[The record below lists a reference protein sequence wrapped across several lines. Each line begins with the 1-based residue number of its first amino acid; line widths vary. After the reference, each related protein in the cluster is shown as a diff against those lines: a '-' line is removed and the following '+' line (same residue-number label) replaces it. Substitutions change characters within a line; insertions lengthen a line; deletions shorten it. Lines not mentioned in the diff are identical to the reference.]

1 MPNRQHHNYC
11 QRTVAACQLSTFLQ
25 AAFITLLL
33 AAITACSGRHHHV
46 FTEQERHRA
55 DSVAA
60 ATPGTDSLRTLAA
73 QCAREGNVCGEI
85 AAYSTLGK
93 RYREKSMFTEAIDAH
108 TKGLQCAV
116 KACDTL
122 LIVQAL
128 NNIGTNFRRMGIL
141 DRASSYHYQ
150 ALAYCDA
157 CSDHTSRDMRKA
169 RVVSLNGI
177 GNVHLTLDN
186 REAADSVLRL
196 ALAGERALG
205 SALGQAINCANIGSL
220 FEADGRMDSAR
231 HYYRLSMQLNEE
243 AQSEL
248 GISLCH
254 THFGRLDEKEG
265 RLDSAAAEYRRA
277 YDIMERGSDTWHW
290 LEACLAL
297 ARVYTEKGDMA
308 VAHTYLEKAKRTA
321 ADVSSL
327 EYLAEAYRL
336 EYLWHRKRGDSSAAL
351 ASYERSR
358 QYADSIFNDKNVRH
372 MQNVRLRYER
382 DNKQNEIDL
391 MQRNY
396 QNERLARRAT
406 LVVFV
411 VVLVLAT
418 VIIAFLWYVLRARSR
433 KQQLLKEAEQMRT
446 RFFTNVTHEFRTPLT
461 VILSAAQ
468 DTLRLSPEGG
478 DIHRNATDI
487 MRHGQSLLDLINQ
500 MLDIAKMTAVGHRN
514 LQWCRGDIVGF
525 VMVLCE
531 SYRAYAAAKSITLV
545 YAPREESVVMDFCPD
560 YVLKIVQNLI
570 SNAIKFSRQ
579 GGRVTVSIKTDG
591 GTLLLCIADE
601 GIGMTGEQKAN
612 IFKPFYQASSGMGGM
627 GTGIGLAVVKL
638 AVESM
643 NGRIEVSS
651 EPDKG
656 SEFVVALPM
665 TAHAGAA
672 PLPEVGAADKADAA
686 TALPDDKSTDDKSTD
701 GTDDE
706 RDDERAAD
714 DAVRILIVE
723 DTPEVAR
730 YISRQLNAAYSFY
743 FATDGSEALRKA
755 EELVPDIIVSD
766 VMMPGMDG
774 YELCRRVRASQLLCH
789 VPLVMVTARAT
800 HADRIAGLEAGA
812 DAYLEKPF
820 HADELSVRVEKLLE
834 QRRMLRR
841 KYSQAVEE
849 SGQAEDALTSDAD
862 RAFMAKVTATVQ
874 QTIVGGKTDYD
885 ALAYDLCLS
894 RAQLNRKIKA
904 ITGYTTTEFIL
915 FTRIAMAKRLLDTAD
930 LTITE
935 LAMKCGMDNAS
946 YFCTLFKKS
955 TGMTPMQYKNRRQ

>member
-1 MPNRQHHNYC
+1 MVA
-11 QRTVAACQLSTFLQ
+11 QRLSASALFAIMLMFL
-25 AAFITLLL
+25 TL
-33 AAITACSGRHHHV
+33 AIAACSGRRAHIP
-46 FTEQERHRA
+46 TEEERHVA
-55 DSVAA
+55 DSVAL
-60 ATPGTDSLRTLAA
+60 ATPGIDSLRVLAK
-73 QCAREGNVCGEI
+73 QCASKGNACGEM
-85 AAYSTLGK
+85 AAYNELGK
-93 RYREKSMFTEAIDAH
+93 RYRKKSMFVEAIDAH

-116 KACDTL
+116 AACDTL
-122 LIVQAL
+122 QIVQAL

-141 DRASSYHYQ
+141 DKASSYHYR

-157 CSDHTSRDMRKA
+157 YSNHASHDMRKA

-186 REAADSVLRL
+186 REAADSVLRM

-220 FEADGRMDSAR
+220 FESNGQTDSAR
-231 HYYRLSMQLNEE
+231 HYYRLSMQLNRE

-248 GISLCH
+248 GVSLCH
-254 THFGRLDEKEG
+254 THFGRLDEKAG

-297 ARVYTEKGDMA
+297 ARVYTEKGDM
-308 VAHTYLEKAKRTA
+308 VTAHTYIEKAKRTA
-321 ADVSSL
+321 ADVASL

-336 EYLWHRKRGDSSAAL
+336 EYLWHRKRGDCRAAL

-382 DNKQNEIDL
+382 DNRQNEIDL
-391 MQRNY
+391 AQRNY
-396 QNERLARRAT
+396 QSERLARRAT
-406 LVVFV
+406 LVAFIV
-411 VVLVLAT
+411 VVVLAT
-418 VIIAFLWYVLRARSR
+418 VAIAFLWYVLRTRSR
-433 KQQLLKEAEQMRT
+433 RQQLQRDAEQMRT

-468 DTLRLSPEGG
+468 DTLRLSPEDS

-487 MRHGQSLLDLINQ
+487 MRHGKGLLDLINQ
-500 MLDIAKMTAVGHRN
+500 MIDIAKMTAIGRRDM
-514 LQWCRGDIVGF
+514 QWSRGDIVGF

-531 SYRAYAAAKSITLV
+531 SLRTYAAAKGVSLV
-545 YAPREESVVMDFCPD
+545 YVLQEENVVMDFCPD
-560 YVLKIVQNLI
+560 YIQKVAQNLI
-570 SNAIKFSRQ
+570 SNAIKFSPS
-579 GGRVTVSIKTDG
+579 GGRVTVSTRICG
-591 GTLLLCIADE
+591 GTLLLSVADE
-601 GIGMTGEQKAN
+601 GIGMTEEQQAN
-612 IFKPFYQASSGMGGM
+612 IFKPFYQASSGMGGT

-638 AVESM
+638 AVENM
-643 NGRIEVSS
+643 NGSIKVSS
-651 EPDKG
+651 EPNKG
-656 SEFVVALPM
+656 SEFVVTLPM
-665 TAHAGAA
+665 TAHVGTV
-672 PLPEVGAADKADAA
+672 PLPEANVEGKTEADVAASTVSTEDVQPADS
-686 TALPDDKSTDDKSTD
+686 TPALPDDDSTD
-701 GTDDE
+701 GDS
-706 RDDERAAD
+706 
-714 DAVRILIVE
+714 VRILVVE

-743 FATDGSEALRKA
+743 FATDGNEALRKA
-755 EELVPDIIVSD
+755 EELVPALIVSD

-789 VPLVMVTARAT
+789 VPLIMVTARAT
-800 HADRIAGLEAGA
+800 HADRMAGLEAGA
-812 DAYLEKPF
+812 DVYLEKPF

-834 QRRMLRR
+834 QRRLLRR
-841 KYSQAVEE
+841 KYSQAAEE
-849 SGQAEDALTSDAD
+849 GGETEMALTSDID
-862 RAFMAKVTATVQ
+862 RAFMAKVTAAVQ
-874 QTIVGGKTDYD
+874 QTIASGKTDYD

-915 FTRIAMAKRLLDTAD
+915 LTRIAMAKHLLDTAD
-930 LTITE
+930 LTVGE
-935 LAMKCGMDNAS
+935 LALRCGMDNAS

-955 TGMTPMQYKNRRQ
+955 TGMTPMQYKNRQR

>member
-1 MPNRQHHNYC
+1 
-11 QRTVAACQLSTFLQ
+11 
-25 AAFITLLL
+25 
-33 AAITACSGRHHHV
+33 
-46 FTEQERHRA
+46 
-55 DSVAA
+55 
-60 ATPGTDSLRTLAA
+60 
-73 QCAREGNVCGEI
+73 
-85 AAYSTLGK
+85 
-93 RYREKSMFTEAIDAH
+93 
-108 TKGLQCAV
+108 
-116 KACDTL
+116 
-122 LIVQAL
+122 
-128 NNIGTNFRRMGIL
+128 
-141 DRASSYHYQ
+141 
-150 ALAYCDA
+150 
-157 CSDHTSRDMRKA
+157 
-169 RVVSLNGI
+169 
-177 GNVHLTLDN
+177 
-186 REAADSVLRL
+186 
-196 ALAGERALG
+196 
-205 SALGQAINCANIGSL
+205 
-220 FEADGRMDSAR
+220 
-231 HYYRLSMQLNEE
+231 
-243 AQSEL
+243 
-248 GISLCH
+248 
-254 THFGRLDEKEG
+254 
-265 RLDSAAAEYRRA
+265 
-277 YDIMERGSDTWHW
+277 
-290 LEACLAL
+290 
-297 ARVYTEKGDMA
+297 
-308 VAHTYLEKAKRTA
+308 
-321 ADVSSL
+321 
-327 EYLAEAYRL
+327 
-336 EYLWHRKRGDSSAAL
+336 
-351 ASYERSR
+351 
-358 QYADSIFNDKNVRH
+358 
-372 MQNVRLRYER
+372 
-382 DNKQNEIDL
+382 
-391 MQRNY
+391 
-396 QNERLARRAT
+396 
-406 LVVFV
+406 
-411 VVLVLAT
+411 
-418 VIIAFLWYVLRARSR
+418 
-433 KQQLLKEAEQMRT
+433 
-446 RFFTNVTHEFRTPLT
+446 
-461 VILSAAQ
+461 
-468 DTLRLSPEGG
+468 
-478 DIHRNATDI
+478 
-487 MRHGQSLLDLINQ
+487 
-500 MLDIAKMTAVGHRN
+500 
-514 LQWCRGDIVGF
+514 
-525 VMVLCE
+525 
-531 SYRAYAAAKSITLV
+531 
-545 YAPREESVVMDFCPD
+545 MDFCPD

-672 PLPEVGAADKADAA
+672 PLPEVGGADKAAAA

-701 GTDDE
+701 GTDGE
-706 RDDERAAD
+706 SDDESAAA

-834 QRRMLRR
+834 QRRVLRR
-841 KYSQAVEE
+841 KYSQAAEE
-849 SGQAEDALTSDAD
+849 SGQADDALTSDAD
-862 RAFMAKVTATVQ
+862 RAFMAKVTAAVQ

>member
-1 MPNRQHHNYC
+1 M
-11 QRTVAACQLSTFLQ
+11 
-25 AAFITLLL
+25 
-33 AAITACSGRHHHV
+33 
-46 FTEQERHRA
+46 
-55 DSVAA
+55 
-60 ATPGTDSLRTLAA
+60 
-73 QCAREGNVCGEI
+73 
-85 AAYSTLGK
+85 
-93 RYREKSMFTEAIDAH
+93 
-108 TKGLQCAV
+108 
-116 KACDTL
+116 
-122 LIVQAL
+122 
-128 NNIGTNFRRMGIL
+128 
-141 DRASSYHYQ
+141 
-150 ALAYCDA
+150 
-157 CSDHTSRDMRKA
+157 
-169 RVVSLNGI
+169 
-177 GNVHLTLDN
+177 
-186 REAADSVLRL
+186 
-196 ALAGERALG
+196 
-205 SALGQAINCANIGSL
+205 
-220 FEADGRMDSAR
+220 
-231 HYYRLSMQLNEE
+231 
-243 AQSEL
+243 
-248 GISLCH
+248 
-254 THFGRLDEKEG
+254 
-265 RLDSAAAEYRRA
+265 
-277 YDIMERGSDTWHW
+277 
-290 LEACLAL
+290 
-297 ARVYTEKGDMA
+297 
-308 VAHTYLEKAKRTA
+308 
-321 ADVSSL
+321 
-327 EYLAEAYRL
+327 
-336 EYLWHRKRGDSSAAL
+336 
-351 ASYERSR
+351 
-358 QYADSIFNDKNVRH
+358 
-372 MQNVRLRYER
+372 
-382 DNKQNEIDL
+382 
-391 MQRNY
+391 
-396 QNERLARRAT
+396 
-406 LVVFV
+406 VFV

-418 VIIAFLWYVLRARSR
+418 VIIAFLWYVLRERSR
-433 KQQLLKEAEQMRT
+433 KQQLLTEAEQMRT

-468 DTLRLSPEGG
+468 DTLRLSPGGG

-531 SYRAYAAAKSITLV
+531 SYRAYAAAKGITLV

-591 GTLLLCIADE
+591 DTLLLCIADE

-651 EPDKG
+651 EPDEG

-686 TALPDDKSTDDKSTD
+686 TALPDDKSTD

-706 RDDERAAD
+706 CAAD

-841 KYSQAVEE
+841 KYSQAAEE

-862 RAFMAKVTATVQ
+862 RAFMAKVTAAVQ

-915 FTRIAMAKRLLDTAD
+915 FMRIAMAKRLLDTAD

>member
-1 MPNRQHHNYC
+1 M
-11 QRTVAACQLSTFLQ
+11 
-25 AAFITLLL
+25 
-33 AAITACSGRHHHV
+33 
-46 FTEQERHRA
+46 
-55 DSVAA
+55 
-60 ATPGTDSLRTLAA
+60 
-73 QCAREGNVCGEI
+73 
-85 AAYSTLGK
+85 
-93 RYREKSMFTEAIDAH
+93 
-108 TKGLQCAV
+108 
-116 KACDTL
+116 
-122 LIVQAL
+122 
-128 NNIGTNFRRMGIL
+128 
-141 DRASSYHYQ
+141 
-150 ALAYCDA
+150 
-157 CSDHTSRDMRKA
+157 
-169 RVVSLNGI
+169 
-177 GNVHLTLDN
+177 
-186 REAADSVLRL
+186 
-196 ALAGERALG
+196 
-205 SALGQAINCANIGSL
+205 
-220 FEADGRMDSAR
+220 
-231 HYYRLSMQLNEE
+231 
-243 AQSEL
+243 
-248 GISLCH
+248 
-254 THFGRLDEKEG
+254 
-265 RLDSAAAEYRRA
+265 
-277 YDIMERGSDTWHW
+277 
-290 LEACLAL
+290 
-297 ARVYTEKGDMA
+297 
-308 VAHTYLEKAKRTA
+308 
-321 ADVSSL
+321 
-327 EYLAEAYRL
+327 
-336 EYLWHRKRGDSSAAL
+336 
-351 ASYERSR
+351 
-358 QYADSIFNDKNVRH
+358 
-372 MQNVRLRYER
+372 
-382 DNKQNEIDL
+382 
-391 MQRNY
+391 
-396 QNERLARRAT
+396 
-406 LVVFV
+406 VFV
-411 VVLVLAT
+411 VVLALAT

-468 DTLRLSPEGG
+468 DTLRLSPGG
-478 DIHRNATDI
+478 SDIHRNATDI

-531 SYRAYAAAKSITLV
+531 SYRAYAAAKGITLV

-579 GGRVTVSIKTDG
+579 GGRVTVGIKTDG

-638 AVESM
+638 AVESL

-706 RDDERAAD
+706 SDDERAAA

-841 KYSQAVEE
+841 KYSQAAEE
-849 SGQAEDALTSDAD
+849 NGQAEDALTSDAD
-862 RAFMAKVTATVQ
+862 RAFMAKVTAAVQ